1 MKIIIVGDG
10 KVGRTFAQQLS
21 QAGHDVTIIDRQAS
35 ALQHTSESL
44 DIMSIQGNG
53 ATLAIQQE
61 AGVEQADLLIAATD
75 TDEQN
80 LFTCLIAKRAG
91 AKHTIARVRSPEYTR
106 EISLI
111 REDLGLSL
119 AINPELACA
128 TEMARVL
135 RFPSAV
141 KIDTF
146 AGGKVEILK
155 HLIGPAS
162 PLVGIRL
169 MDLNKFKANVLIC
182 AVERG
187 KEVLIPN
194 GSFTLAAGDRIS
206 IVAQP
211 RDASLFFRK
220 IGAPVS
226 PARRIMLIG
235 GGRIAFYLASQM
247 ADFGAD
253 VKIIEENG
261 TVCKALAALLPGV
274 TVIHGDG
281 TDHQLLSQEGI
292 EEMDAVATLTGL
304 DELNILMSLYAGQ
317 VSKAKIITKINRDS
331 YEDIVEN
338 MDIGS
343 VFCPRYIA
351 AEVVVRYVRAM
362 ENSAGSNVEA
372 LYSIVGDKAEAL
384 EFRVSRGSKVCGIP
398 LQDLSTRPGILFGS
412 IFRRG
417 RAFIPRGQDTIEP
430 GDTVVVVTTLPNLN
444 DLDDIL
450 ERRR

>member
-343 VFCPRYIA
+343 VFYPRYIA

-398 LQDLSTRPGILFGS
+398 LQDLCTRPGILFGS